1 MRRLVSFGASV
12 RRRGEYDA
20 PAAAAAATAAA
31 ARPASHGGGHMRR
44 RLRAP
49 SAPEALARP
58 AGARCTHGGA
68 SSQTPQVGTLRLGLQ
83 RRSHST
89 GTDGQ
94 GGFARQ
100 KPKRSKRSML
110 KAEIAHA
117 LEKEVDSLQTRLR
130 IEGAKFDQW
139 RRRNVALLLTAGGV
153 AGGMTL
159 AILATVYVRSHP
171 QIIDYSIAWLAK
183 VEFDATSSYDV
194 RKRTYM
200 ALPEPQISVSSLEAQ
215 ILASLTDGAGEKD
228 EDESGSKLALA
239 WASMTSKAFAAVDG
253 SSLLA
258 TKAAMRKELVEEIRG
273 RDAATAAA
281 AGTADA
287 AAAAAIARKLA
298 ELRDLLPLSLERNIY
313 VTEELSK
320 YMDDHAA
327 DGRCAYPCCMSAASC
342 CRVCC
347 TLL

>member
-1 MRRLVSFGASV
+1 
-12 RRRGEYDA
+12 
-20 PAAAAAATAAA
+20 
-31 ARPASHGGGHMRR
+31 
-44 RLRAP
+44 
-49 SAPEALARP
+49 
-58 AGARCTHGGA
+58 
-68 SSQTPQVGTLRLGLQ
+68 
-83 RRSHST
+83 
-89 GTDGQ
+89 
-94 GGFARQ
+94 
-100 KPKRSKRSML
+100 ML

-298 ELRDLLPLSLERNIY
+298 ELRDILPLSLERNIY

-347 TLL
+347 TLI